1 MVFGLGPFGPG
12 AFRSATI
19 HRTRAWT
26 VGALLSTALTTTL
39 SGIAPAMAQDP
50 KTQDGDIESVMTA
63 LEPEFYCV
71 FDVLSQTDAFYNI
84 ADVWVAA
91 DATEADI
98 DAADEVLSKAVKECA
113 DSYDWSDDVQAL
125 GASVGVHGS
134 VVEVLTDQMALAGV
148 EDGKLEGIFEMLS
161 DLDEGD
167 TQAFVDSSWVED
179 YAFKKK
185 MYRALVR
192 FGLPNEDAALENS
205 MLVLES
211 SVLTAAAI
219 AKWLDA
225 KDVDVSAAA
234 ETPPPRPANKSSK
247 SATTTPRPPKMEI
260 AATGTGW
267 YVAPGGYLVTNAH
280 VVEDCKMITLK
291 SGAHLQ
297 VLNVQPREDL
307 ALLKGVTDVAPLSLR
322 DGRSARLAE
331 DVLVAGYP
339 LGGILSSGINV
350 TVGTV
355 SALAGMGDDTRR
367 FQFTAPVQPGN
378 SGGPVLDTSGHVI
391 GVVVSKLNAMNIQ
404 EQTGDIP
411 QNVNFGIALPSLI
424 KFLKSN
430 DVPFEPKVSNKPV
443 DKVDLAELARD
454 ATVLLQCYQ

>member
-1 MVFGLGPFGPG
+1 MALHKML
-12 AFRSATI
+12 A
-19 HRTRAWT
+19 RTA
-26 VGALLSTALTTTL
+26 GALLSTALALSLSGAL
-39 SGIAPAMAQDP
+39 SGIAPAVAQDAKAP
-50 KTQDGDIESVMTA
+50 KADLDSVMTA

-71 FDVLSQTDAFYNI
+71 FDVLSQTGAYYDI
-84 ADVWVAA
+84 ADVWVTPEP
-91 DATEADI
+91 DQADI
-98 DAADEVLSKAVKECA
+98 DSADAVLSDAVKQCA
-113 DSYDWSDDVQAL
+113 DSYSWSEDVKAL
-125 GASVGVHGS
+125 GATIGVHGS
-134 VVEVLTDQMALAGV
+134 VVEVLTDDLVLAGV
-148 EDGKLEGIFEMLS
+148 KEDQLQGIFDMLG
-161 DLDEGD
+161 DLDEDD
-167 TQAFVDSSWVED
+167 TQAFVGASWQD
-179 YAFKKK
+179 DHAFKKK

-192 FGLPNEDAALENS
+192 FGLPNEDKALEDS

-211 SVLTAAAI
+211 SVMNADAI

-225 KDVDVSAAA
+225 KKVDVSATAGA
-234 ETPPPRPANKSSK
+234 DIPAPRPSNKSAK
-247 SATTTPRPPKMEI
+247 SANAAPRPPKLEL

-280 VVEDCKMITLK
+280 VVEDCKLVTLK
-291 SGAHLQ
+291 GGAELQ
-297 VLNVQPREDL
+297 VLNVQPDEDL
-307 ALLKGVTDVAPLSLR
+307 ALLKGAMEVAPLSLR

-355 SALAGMGDDTRR
+355 SALAGMGDDVRR

-404 EQTGDIP
+404 DQIGDIP

-424 KFLKSN
+424 DFLKGN
-430 DVPFEPKVSNKPV
+430 NVPFAPLVSNKPV

>member
-1 MVFGLGPFGPG
+1 MAFGLG
-12 AFRSATI
+12 AFRL
-19 HRTRAWT
+19 RTFRKMRAQT
-26 VGALLSTALTTTL
+26 AGALLSTALTTTL
-39 SGIAPAMAQDP
+39 ACLAPAMAQEP
-50 KTQDGDIESVMTA
+50 KQQNVDLATA
-63 LEPEFYCV
+63 ITTLEPEFYCV
-71 FDVLSQTDAFYNI
+71 FDVLSQTDAFYDI

-91 DATEADI
+91 DAKPADI
-98 DAADEVLSKAVKECA
+98 ESADAVLSKAVKECA
-113 DSYDWSDDVQAL
+113 DSYDWSEDVQEL

-134 VVEVLTDQMALAGV
+134 VVEVLTGKMALAGL
-148 EDGKLEGIFEMLS
+148 EEEKLEGIFEMLG
-161 DLDEGD
+161 DLDQED
-167 TQAFVDSSWVED
+167 TQAFVTSSWVED

-192 FGLPNEDAALENS
+192 FGLPNEDEALENS

-211 SVLTAAAI
+211 SVMTADAI

-225 KDVDVSAAA
+225 KDVDISAAVA
-234 ETPPPRPANKSSK
+234 ETPSPRPANKLGK

-280 VVEDCKMITLK
+280 VVESCKLVTLK
-291 SGAHLQ
+291 SGAELQ
-297 VLNVQPREDL
+297 VINVQPDEDL
-307 ALLKGVTDVAPLSLR
+307 ALLKGVTEVAPLLLR

-355 SALAGMGDDTRR
+355 SALAGMGDDERR

-404 EQTGDIP
+404 EQIGDIP

-424 KFLKSN
+424 KFLKGN

-443 DKVDLAELARD
+443 DKVDLAELARES
-454 ATVLLQCYQ
+454 TVLLQCYQ

>member
-1 MVFGLGPFGPG
+1 MVFGAG
-12 AFRSATI
+12 AFGKM
-19 HRTRAWT
+19 RAWT
-26 VGALLSTALTTTL
+26 AGAFVSTALITAMATSL
-39 SGIAPAMAQDP
+39 AGIAPALAQGP
-50 KTQDGDIESVMTA
+50 TVQDGDLDSALTT

-71 FDVLSQTDAFYNI
+71 FDVLSQTDAFYDI

-91 DATEADI
+91 DASQADI
-98 DAADEVLSKAVKECA
+98 EAADDVLSKAVKECA
-113 DSYDWSDDVQAL
+113 DSYDWSEDVQTL

-134 VVEVLTDQMALAGV
+134 VVEVVTDEMVLAGV
-148 EDGKLEGIFEMLS
+148 KEEKLQGIFEMLA

-211 SVLTAAAI
+211 SVLTADAI
-219 AKWLDA
+219 AKWVDA
-225 KDVDVSAAA
+225 KNIDVSAEVP
-234 ETPPPRPANKSSK
+234 ETSPPRPANKSGK
-247 SATTTPRPPKMEI
+247 SASTTPRPPKMEI

-280 VVEDCKMITLK
+280 VVEDCKMVTLK
-291 SGAHLQ
+291 SGTELQ
-297 VLNVQPREDL
+297 VINVQPREDL
-307 ALLKGVTDVAPLSLR
+307 ALLKGVTEVAPLSLR

-404 EQTGDIP
+404 DQIGDIP

-430 DVPFEPKVSNKPV
+430 DVPFEPKVSSKPV

-454 ATVLLQCYQ
+454 STVLLQCYQ

>member
-1 MVFGLGPFGPG
+1 MTFG
-12 AFRSATI
+12 RM
-19 HRTRAWT
+19 RAWT
-26 VGALLSTALTTTL
+26 AGALLSTALTTTL
-39 SGIAPAMAQDP
+39 VSLAPAAAQDTP
-50 KTQDGDIESVMTA
+50 VEDKNLESVMAA

-71 FDVLSQTDAFYNI
+71 FDVLSQSGAFKDI
-84 ADVWVAA
+84 AAVWVTA
-91 DATEADI
+91 DAEQADI
-98 DAADEVLSKAVKECA
+98 DSADAVLSDAVKECA
-113 DSYDWSDDVQAL
+113 DSYNWADDVQVL
-125 GASVGVHGS
+125 GAAVGVHGS
-134 VVEVLTDQMALAGV
+134 VVQVLTDEMMTAGV
-148 EDGKLEGIFEMLS
+148 EEAQLQGIFDMLT
-161 DLDEGD
+161 DLDEAD
-167 TQAFVDSSWVED
+167 TQAFVGASWVED

-192 FGLPNEDAALENS
+192 FGLPNEDATLENS

-211 SVLTAAAI
+211 SVMTADTI

-225 KDVDVSAAA
+225 KKVDVSASAAA
-234 ETPPPRPANKSSK
+234 ETPPPRPSNKSGK
-247 SATTTPRPPKMEI
+247 TANTAPRPPKLEL

-280 VVEDCKMITLK
+280 VVEDCKVVTLK
-291 SGAHLQ
+291 GGAELE
-297 VLNVQPREDL
+297 VLNVQPDEDL
-307 ALLKGVTDVAPLSLR
+307 ALLKGMTAVAPLVLR

-331 DVLVAGYP
+331 DVLIAGYP

-355 SALAGMGDDTRR
+355 SALAGMGDDVRR

-404 EQTGDIP
+404 DQIGDIP

-424 KFLKSN
+424 KFLKGN
-430 DVPFEPKVSNKPV
+430 NVPYEPKASSAHI
-443 DKVDLAELARD
+443 DKVDLAELARES
-454 ATVLLQCYQ
+454 TVLLQCYQ